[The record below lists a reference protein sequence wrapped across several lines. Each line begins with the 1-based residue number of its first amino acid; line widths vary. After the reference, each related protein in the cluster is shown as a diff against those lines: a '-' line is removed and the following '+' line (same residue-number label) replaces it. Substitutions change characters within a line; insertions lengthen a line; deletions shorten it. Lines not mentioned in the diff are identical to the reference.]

1 MAAERF
7 GIPLSDWLDLS
18 TGINPRAWPAP
29 EVPGIAWQRL
39 PEADD
44 GLEQAAARYY
54 GAASPLPL
62 AGSQAAIQALPLL
75 RAPCR
80 VGVPDVGYQEHA
92 HAWRRAGH
100 EVVSLPGC
108 DLDRYFDTGS
118 GALDCLV
125 VINPNNPT
133 GRRFSQ
139 ETLLAWLEHLA
150 GRGGWLI
157 LDEAFMDPTPGQ
169 SMLVHAGRPGLVV
182 LRSLGKFFGL
192 AGARVG
198 FLYAEAEVRTAV
210 EHFLGPWA
218 LSGPSRWAAAQAL
231 EDRPWQAET
240 RSALQASS
248 ERLARL
254 LSANGLAPSGGTP
267 LFQWVQTEGASA
279 IHEQLAAR
287 GILTRLF
294 REPHSLRFGLPGEAS
309 DWARLEDA
317 LRLLSL

>member
-1 MAAERF
+1 MP
-7 GIPLSDWLDLS
+7 GS
-18 TGINPRAWPAP
+18 AWH
-29 EVPGIAWQRL
+29 RL

-75 RAPCR
+75 RSPCR

-92 HAWRRAGH
+92 YAWRRAGH

-108 DLDRYFDTGS
+108 DLDRYLDAGS

-139 ETLLAWLEHLA
+139 ETLLGWLEHLA

-169 SMLVHAGRPGLVV
+169 SMLAHAGRPGLII

-198 FLYAEAEVRTAV
+198 FLYAEAEVRASV
-210 EHFLGPWA
+210 GRFLGPWT
-218 LSGPSRWAAAQAL
+218 LSGPSRWAAARAL
-231 EDRPWQAET
+231 EDRHWQVET
-240 RSALQASS
+240 RSALQAASA
-248 ERLARL
+248 RLARL
-254 LSANGLAPSGGTP
+254 LSTNGLAASGGTP
-267 LFQWVQTEGASA
+267 LFQWVQTERAGV
-279 IHEQLAAR
+279 IHERLAAR
-287 GILTRLF
+287 GILTRHF
-294 REPHSLRFGLPGEAS
+294 QEPLSLRFGLPGEES
-309 DWARLEDA
+309 DWERLEDA